1 MEIYEELEG
10 PVFNLEK
17 MRALCKE
24 DFYIRF
30 LYNDLKNRNTNK
42 SEEEIM
48 EVVFNS
54 TVFVNS
60 STEELYN
67 TL

>member
-1 MEIYEELEG
+1 MEIYEKLEG

-54 TVFVNS
+54 TVLVNS